1 MNQISMVGKS
11 LTHYTILKHIGSG
24 GMGDVYLAHDTKLDR
39 NVAIKILPSEL
50 AADPKRM
57 RRFEKEA
64 RAASAIDHPNVVHI
78 YEIGESDGIRFIAMQ
93 YVEGQTLNA
102 MIKEHP
108 LPIPRLV
115 DIAIEIADA
124 LAEANSKGVVHRDI
138 KPANILITPRG
149 QVKVVDFGLAKIS
162 RESGLTEI
170 KTDSDTSTETKSG
183 MILGTVHYLSPEQA
197 LGKPVDH
204 RSDIF
209 SLGAV
214 LYQMATARFPF
225 NGQNSIEMISNI
237 LRTVPEPLST
247 HNLNV
252 PGGLEQIVRRCLEK
266 DPERRYQSAQDLAN
280 DLRRLKN
287 GEALLTGS
295 TIRLGTR
302 RSRPP
307 VFRIAGA
314 ILIIAAGAIY
324 WFTRERNPIDSIAV
338 LPFIN
343 ASSNSS
349 IEYLSD
355 GITDS
360 VINSLS
366 QLPQL
371 RVMARSTVFSY
382 KGKQI
387 DPRQVGSELHVG
399 ALLTGTMNQTGGDLT
414 IRAELVNTTDGSLL
428 WGSQYSRPATDVVGM
443 QEEIAG
449 DISQNLR
456 IKLSGDQQKR
466 LTKRYTEN
474 AEAYEIYMKG
484 RYYWNKRTEEG
495 FRKAVEA
502 FGQAI
507 ERDPDYALAYAGLA
521 NCYTLMPAWA
531 LLAPAE
537 GHPKAKTAALKALE
551 LDDTLAEAHSALA
564 HTLHNYEWDWEG
576 AGREF
581 RRAISLNPGYATAHH
596 WNAWYLVEDGQT
608 EEAFHEIQRALDL
621 DPFSLIINADAGY
634 LYSLGRQQD
643 RAQAQLH
650 KTLELDPQFSLAY
663 EYQGYAYEV
672 QKRYREELQ
681 AFEKAAQLLPDSL
694 EIKAEIARA
703 RALNGQ
709 TDEARAT
716 LDELTT
722 QSKDRYVVAF
732 DIAMIYDALG
742 ETDPAFEWLQKACDE
757 HSYQVSGLAV
767 DPRLDGLRSD
777 PRFSLLLDR
786 IHRPAGS
793 GR

>member
-1 MNQISMVGKS
+1 MIGKVLS
-11 LTHYTILKHIGSG
+11 HYTILKHIGSG
-24 GMGDVYLAHDTKLDR
+24 GMGEVYLAHDTQLDR

-50 AADPKRM
+50 ATDPERM

-78 YEIGESDGIRFIAMQ
+78 YEIGEYDGIRFIAMQ
-93 YVEGQTLNA
+93 YVEGQTLSA
-102 MIKEHP
+102 LIKDHA
-108 LPIPRLV
+108 LPIPQLL
-115 DIAIEIADA
+115 DIAIDVAEA
-124 LAEANSKGVVHRDI
+124 LQEANSKGVVHRDI

-149 QVKVVDFGLAKIS
+149 QAKVVDFGLAKIS
-162 RESGLTEI
+162 RDSSLTEI
-170 KTDSDTSTETKSG
+170 NTDSDTSTETKSG

-197 LGKPVDH
+197 LGKGVDH

-209 SLGAV
+209 SFGAV

-225 NGQNSIEMISNI
+225 SGQNSIEMISNI
-237 LRTVPEPLST
+237 LKTEPEPLST
-247 HNLNV
+247 HN
-252 PGGLEQIVRRCLEK
+252 PTIPAALEHIVRKCLEK
-266 DPERRYQSAQDLAN
+266 DPERRYQSAQDLSN
-280 DLRRLKN
+280 DLRRLKR
-287 GEALLTGS
+287 GDVPLTGS

-302 RSRPP
+302 RPRLP
-307 VFRIAGA
+307 VFLIASVL
-314 ILIIAAGAIY
+314 LIIAATAFY
-324 WFTRERNPIDSIAV
+324 FTRERRPIDSIAV

-343 ASSNSS
+343 GSSKAGM
-349 IEYLSD
+349 EYLSD

-360 VINSLS
+360 VINTLS

-387 DPRQVGSELHVG
+387 DPRQVGRELHVG
-399 ALLTGTMNQTGGDLT
+399 AVLTGAMNQSGDELT

-428 WGSQYSRPATDVVGM
+428 WGSQYNRAVNDVVGM

-449 DISQNLR
+449 DISHNLR
-456 IKLSGDQQKR
+456 IKLTGEQQKR

-474 AEAYEIYMKG
+474 AEAYETYLKG

-507 ERDPDYALAYAGLA
+507 EKDPDYALSYAGLA

-531 LLAPAE
+531 LMPPTE
-537 GHPKAKTAALKALE
+537 GHPKAKAAALKALQ
-551 LDDTLAEAHSALA
+551 LDDTLAEAHSALG
-564 HTLHNYEWDWEG
+564 HTLHNYDWDWAG

-581 RRAISLNPGYATAHH
+581 RRAIELNPGYATAHH
-596 WNAWYLVEDGQT
+596 WNAWYLIEDGQT
-608 EEAFHEIQRALDL
+608 AEAFHEIQRALDL
-621 DPFSLIINADAGY
+621 DPFSLIINADTGY

-643 RAQAQLH
+643 RAQEQLR
-650 KTLELDPQFSLAY
+650 KTLELGPQFSLAY
-663 EYQGYAYEV
+663 EYRGYVYEV
-672 QKRYREELQ
+672 QKRYREELE
-681 AFEKAAQLLPDSL
+681 AFEKAEELLPDSL

-709 TDEARAT
+709 VHEARTT
-716 LDELTT
+716 LNELTA

-732 DIAMIYDALG
+732 DIAMIYEALG
-742 ETDPAFEWLQKACDE
+742 EKDPAFEWLEKACDE
-757 HSYQVSGLAV
+757 HSYQISGLAV
-767 DPRLDGLRSD
+767 DPRLDGLRND
-777 PRFSLLLDR
+777 PRFAELLNR
-786 IHRPAGS
+786 IHRPAGNIK
-793 GR
+793 